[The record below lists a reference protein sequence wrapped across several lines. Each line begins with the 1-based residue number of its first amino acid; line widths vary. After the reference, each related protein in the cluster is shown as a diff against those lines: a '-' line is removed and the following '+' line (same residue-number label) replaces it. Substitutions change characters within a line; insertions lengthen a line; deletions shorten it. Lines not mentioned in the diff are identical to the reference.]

1 VQSSGVKGPFWA
13 LSVDRAHRLETPAF
27 RTPSIQRSPDPTRSH
42 LDQSVTRALLDD
54 ATRSTDHGRI
64 RCPDDGQQALRN
76 HAGRPARRTPS
87 RTPDRRERGLLTG
100 RNGHLLVRAGT
111 APAAPTRSGTS
122 PPSTPDQTAAVWAP
136 SSPRAM
142 WGAVRNR
149 RIQGAALRSAALR
162 CGRTPR
168 SPDDPSAV
176 GVKRPLWAPWS
187 HAVTRAQSA
196 HTCTAGPL
204 SPARGGGPTGLVGPM
219 GSGVVWGSGPK
230 TPCDPSG
237 HYPKAPKYTVVPRA
251 ESESPHAPSTR

>member
-64 RCPDDGQQALRN
+64 RCPDDGQQAPGN

-136 SSPRAM
+136 SSPRGK

-149 RIQGAALRSAALR
+149 RMQGAALRSAALR

-168 SPDDPSAV
+168 CPDDPSAV

-204 SPARGGGPTGLVGPM
+204 SPARGGGPTGLLGPM
-219 GSGVVWGSGPK
+219 GSGAV
-230 TPCDPSG
+230 
-237 HYPKAPKYTVVPRA
+237 
-251 ESESPHAPSTR
+251 